1 MQSTE
6 ARPSRRRRNPAASNA
21 GFSLAELLVTMM
33 VGVIL
38 LGIVGVIFMMILNHQ
53 RQVVD
58 TTEVSSQSQA
68 AFRGIQGTVRNS
80 GSASNAIHISA
91 DGNFL
96 VANTRG
102 IASTGGTLCEAW
114 YFQPSSDAAGGG
126 TLWFKRTNLTP
137 IDQPTESELD
147 SWIRFVDNIARVDWE
162 SSNTSPVF
170 SFAADDAGDDDPS
183 LVSVEFI
190 GTRDQRTGTTGAVS
204 FERTIAKLPQEFG
217 GGNKCYLP

>member
-1 MQSTE
+1 MQSTG
-6 ARPSRRRRNPAASNA
+6 ARHSRRRRNPAASNS

-80 GSASNAIHISA
+80 GSDSNAIHISA

-102 IASTGGTLCEAW
+102 LSSESGSLCEAW
-114 YFQPSSDAAGGG
+114 YYQPGSDSEASG

-137 IDQPTESELD
+137 IDRPTESELD
-147 SWIRFVDNIARVDWE
+147 SWIRFVDNIARGDWE

-170 SFAADDAGDDDPS
+170 SFAADDAGAVDPS

-204 FERTIAKLPQEFG
+204 FERTIAKLPQQFG
-217 GGNKCYLP
+217 GGNTCFQP